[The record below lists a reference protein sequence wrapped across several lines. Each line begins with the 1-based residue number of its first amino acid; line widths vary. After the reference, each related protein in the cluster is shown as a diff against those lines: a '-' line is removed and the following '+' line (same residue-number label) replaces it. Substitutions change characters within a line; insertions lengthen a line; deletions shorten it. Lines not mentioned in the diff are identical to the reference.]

1 MKAAIITLHSVCNY
15 GTQLQ
20 AYATQEK
27 LKQYFDEVTFI
38 DYRRPDTYGIK
49 LLKTFTKGNIFKIP
63 AILPTILYWKYNFG
77 GFQRKFL
84 NFTNKKY
91 LKLED
96 FDNFEDIAD
105 IYISGSDQVW
115 NTGWNNGII
124 PPFYLNFVPD
134 NKPKYSYAS
143 SFGKSKLD
151 ENEITQVKKYLDKYD
166 IISVREDSGLNIIKQ
181 QLGIDNAIR
190 ILDPT
195 LAMPAEFWRKIAPK
209 RKIKR
214 DYILIYNLNRSK
226 EFDKYANELSKRT
239 NLPIYRF
246 CTRFDQIF
254 RVGKS
259 LIMPQ
264 ILDFITL
271 VDNAKYVLTDSFHAT
286 AFSINMGTEPICI
299 YPNNYSSRISDFLA
313 LVNSTQ
319 RHVENYEDFDVIN
332 RHIDFDKVN
341 KILDDERKNIDD
353 YLKQIVERNGENNNE
368 KRRQSNNIGDSSI
381 L

>member
-1 MKAAIITLHSVCNY
+1 MKAGIITLHSVCNY

-27 LKQYFDEVTFI
+27 LKQYFDEVIFI

-77 GFQRKFL
+77 GFKKKFL
-84 NFTNKKY
+84 NFTKKKY

-105 IYISGSDQVW
+105 IYFSGSDQVW

-124 PPFYLNFVPD
+124 PPFYLSFVPN
-134 NKPKYSYAS
+134 NKPKYAYAS

-151 ENEITQVKKYLDKYD
+151 ENETKEVKKYLDEYD
-166 IISVREDSGLNIIKQ
+166 MISVREDSGLSIIKE
-181 QLGIDNAIR
+181 QLGIDKAIR

-195 LAMPAEFWRKIAPK
+195 LAMPATFWRSIAPK
-209 RKIKR
+209 SKIKG

-226 EFDKYANELSKRT
+226 EFDEYARELSKRT
-239 NLPIYRF
+239 KLPIYRF

-254 RVGKS
+254 RTGKS
-259 LIMPQ
+259 LIIPQ

-286 AFSINMGTEPICI
+286 AFSINMETEPICI
-299 YPNNYSSRISDFLA
+299 YPHAYSSRISDFLA

-332 RHIDFDKVN
+332 RHIDFGKVN
-341 KILDDERKNIDD
+341 KILDEERKKVDY
-353 YLKQIVERNGENNNE
+353 YLKQIVERNGENNDEN
-368 KRRQSNNIGDSSI
+368 RRQPNNISNSSV